1 MGCSI
6 SCNMFEKISTFL
18 HWLVENKSGLS
29 TLDHYLDDFIFA
41 GQENFERSKTLMNYF
56 LSISHEL
63 GIPVAD
69 EKSVGP
75 VTVWKSI
82 R

>member
-1 MGCSI
+1 
-6 SCNMFEKISTFL
+6 MFDNFSTFL

-29 TLDHYLDDFIFA
+29 TLDDYLDDFIFA

-63 GIPVAD
+63 GILIS
-69 EKSVGP
+69 EMHF
-75 VTVWKSI
+75 
-82 R
+82 